1 MNISVIGL
9 GYIGLPTAAILAS
22 KNLNVT
28 GIDINLDIVEKI
40 KNRLISLNE
49 PDLKSLVNDVVSRG
63 KLTVQSEPA
72 PADIY
77 IISVP
82 TPLKDNNKPDI
93 SYIKKAL
100 LSIVQLLKK
109 GDLIILE
116 STSPVGTT
124 EKLVEWIGEERLD
137 LNLPDYDKRDNE
149 ADISIAY
156 CPERVLPGKIIEEL
170 VMNNRI
176 IGGISKRCSEKA
188 SQLFEHFVVSKCYL
202 TDSRTAEL
210 CKLVENSY
218 RDVNIAFANELSLIC
233 DKLEID
239 VWQLISLA
247 NHHPRVDILRPGPGV
262 GGHCIAVDPWFIID
276 KSKSE
281 SKIIKTARMVN
292 DNKPNFVIQKIDQ
305 CVKKINKKKSKIKI
319 SSFGLSF
326 KANVDDL
333 RESPAVEI
341 ASRIQEMNFLE
352 HFIVEP
358 NIINKPSSL
367 KIEGAQLVS
376 IQYALDVSDIIVLL
390 VDHDE
395 FKKIDPAMLKEKEI
409 IDTRGIW
416 AV

>member
-40 KNRLISLNE
+40 KNRLITLNE

-137 LNLPDYDKRDNE
+137 LNLPDYDNRDNE

-276 KSKSE
+276 KSESE

-358 NIINKPSSL
+358 NIIDKPSSL